1 MLVEKIFKEIQYPND
16 KKEKCIIFDEY
27 NSKVNNLLYREE
39 PKKRF
44 KTSLLFQLI
53 DILVVLFVIM
63 FGDVHVIAKLLYA
76 LPIAIFIVYDFVL
89 LCRVKKDNYKVVK
102 EVYKKELTQSLV
114 LISLMYGS
122 IYIFLTIGLFDEINT
137 LMIMLSWG
145 VFIILSIASFFRAVK
160 NAPDKFLNTYLN
172 PNNKFKPQPSWV
184 LNITS
189 ILIVLVCIL
198 KPYLL
203 LAALVYILI
212 VPLTSALVYTYYS
225 YLQYDKIQKLIEE
238 D

>member
-16 KKEKCIIFDEY
+16 KKEKRIIFDEY

-172 PNNKFKPQPSWV
+172 PNNKFKES
-184 LNITS
+184 S
-189 ILIVLVCIL
+189 
-198 KPYLL
+198 
-203 LAALVYILI
+203 
-212 VPLTSALVYTYYS
+212 
-225 YLQYDKIQKLIEE
+225 
-238 D
+238 